1 MRYRI
6 ISSLTAAVLTCGTC
20 GTASAY
26 AGETDAPVL
35 KDSGISYTET
45 VETISNPGA
54 GYTTTIW
61 PVCKPGS
68 TPTYSPTGSLVLFF
82 VDIGGFSSGANGTEN
97 EDGTYTPGTDYD
109 LDETFFTAWRT
120 TFENC
125 RKNGC
130 MVALRFRYDALGQA
144 DPEPA
149 TFEQVLK
156 HISQIKESGILEDY
170 KDILCFV
177 ESGFVGK
184 WGEQH
189 GGKYVTVDYKAKLLD
204 AMLDCVPSPVPVT
217 VRTPDIFAEWA
228 GIKRS
233 ELGDY
238 VLEEG
243 SRASRVG
250 LYDDGYMGSNSDL
263 GTYSDREKET
273 SWLGRQTLTAYFGG
287 EFSGNIDFAKQY
299 DTYLPE
305 NAIPEM
311 YKTHLSYINANI
323 FQLYKDYTFGA
334 DCDVEGADN
343 SAYYGQNVFQFIR
356 DHIGY
361 RFVLRKSELTPE
373 TTQGGSVDL
382 HFRVENTGFA
392 NPIPKQSSYFLLEK
406 DGVYYRCDGGLDT
419 NKWYSCTTADAK
431 VTLELPGSIPAGEWN
446 VYLKITEGMNDVS
459 QLGMRSV
466 RFANSGVWNA
476 SLGADL
482 LGTVKVTEAESHSF
496 RNSFNV
502 SGLPENEGYAHTV
515 RGQVITDGTVS
526 SHTEWADDMLIA
538 ENNGSTVS
546 MTADEEYLYVM
557 GHLPDSASAPVYN
570 LRLTRADGESYW
582 IYFQSNGFVY
592 FNHGSHEG
600 AVCKWQGDTVEFKIP
615 LDLMGLKGRTELQ
628 SVRLFLQDSANEW
641 NVLGDVSSAECKVPG
656 NFKVYTAENYIRL
669 KRGASYTMAVETLI
683 DGAGFQWFKDGEP
696 IIGAQSSTY
705 TIESADAETVGEYS
719 VKAVSSEEIEKT
731 VEICSVLEVGGSI
744 VWGDADGDSEVKM
757 NDVVLV
763 MQSIADQDKY
773 GLNGT
778 DNDHIT
784 EQGQINANV
793 YDNANGI
800 ITVNDA
806 LQIQR
811 YLLELIDTLDPTL
824 T

>member
-1 MRYRI
+1 
-6 ISSLTAAVLTCGTC
+6 
-20 GTASAY
+20 
-26 AGETDAPVL
+26 
-35 KDSGISYTET
+35 
-45 VETISNPGA
+45 
-54 GYTTTIW
+54 
-61 PVCKPGS
+61 
-68 TPTYSPTGSLVLFF
+68 
-82 VDIGGFSSGANGTEN
+82 
-97 EDGTYTPGTDYD
+97 
-109 LDETFFTAWRT
+109 
-120 TFENC
+120 
-125 RKNGC
+125 

-144 DPEPA
+144 DPEYA

-156 HISQIKESGILEDY
+156 HISQIKESGVLEDY

-287 EFSGNIDFAKQY
+287 EFSGNIEFAKQY

-431 VTLELPGSIPAGEWN
+431 VTFELP
-446 VYLKITEGMNDVS
+446 
-459 QLGMRSV
+459 
-466 RFANSGVWNA
+466 
-476 SLGADL
+476 
-482 LGTVKVTEAESHSF
+482 
-496 RNSFNV
+496 
-502 SGLPENEGYAHTV
+502 
-515 RGQVITDGTVS
+515 
-526 SHTEWADDMLIA
+526 
-538 ENNGSTVS
+538 
-546 MTADEEYLYVM
+546 
-557 GHLPDSASAPVYN
+557 
-570 LRLTRADGESYW
+570 
-582 IYFQSNGFVY
+582 
-592 FNHGSHEG
+592 
-600 AVCKWQGDTVEFKIP
+600 
-615 LDLMGLKGRTELQ
+615 
-628 SVRLFLQDSANEW
+628 
-641 NVLGDVSSAECKVPG
+641 
-656 NFKVYTAENYIRL
+656 
-669 KRGASYTMAVETLI
+669 
-683 DGAGFQWFKDGEP
+683 
-696 IIGAQSSTY
+696 
-705 TIESADAETVGEYS
+705 
-719 VKAVSSEEIEKT
+719 AVS
-731 VEICSVLEVGGSI
+731 L
-744 VWGDADGDSEVKM
+744 
-757 NDVVLV
+757 
-763 MQSIADQDKY
+763 
-773 GLNGT
+773 
-778 DNDHIT
+778 
-784 EQGQINANV
+784 
-793 YDNANGI
+793 
-800 ITVNDA
+800 
-806 LQIQR
+806 
-811 YLLELIDTLDPTL
+811 P
-824 T
+824 